1 MDEYIELGYGYMSLN
16 GSTKEYSELIKI
28 QKNGKVDIGYIRNL
42 YINNRMDFFRL
53 IDEVVLRGGKFNL
66 KKEQNILKNI
76 ELESDKFLYKFIH
89 KNEFEKIDFY
99 DLGLGNIVNR
109 YNIKNDCFFNFI
121 YLDAFKILNRNIDI
135 KRIEEEFLRKGFEV
149 LNKESFEE
157 KYIDKIKKMRNENS
171 EVEDLNNLNYEFN
184 GINKT
189 VSEFTEKIK
198 YSQNLKELNLLKVNL
213 SEIFS
218 QGAFLEYCKSNEKYV
233 LEDILSE
240 IDSDFIGIPK
250 IGKYKSKKLLSE
262 LNSFLEIYEKRSEL
276 LSDFDINIKDI
287 WFKKIKNKPVN
298 SIKKVFKIEN
308 EFGILDNKN
317 FSEIQLKNINNYEV
331 DDIIKSNFIEFILK
345 INSLNDINLIL
356 KEQLKKIK
364 DKEILMLNKRYLNG
378 DTLEEIGALSNITR
392 ERVRQIL
399 KKAASKL
406 NEELIKAKFK
416 ESLAMTFIEE
426 KYINIDDI
434 NVLVDDEN
442 LVGFKV
448 FLEFNSNIVFDDME
462 FISLYDNQ
470 YLNNLNEKLIDY
482 LDDEFILDEELDSL
496 NEIYEIVGFKS
507 LEKYKIEKHLIK
519 LGYIKQGKFFSK
531 ERLNLSKGYELLLKY
546 FIDSTIRLDE
556 QGAIEIKKK
565 FMEVFDIDI
574 TDKSCR
580 SIEARIVDNINLFC
594 VDSREYIHIDNLNI
608 SEEGKEL
615 VDKFTT
621 ESLKEREVTTAQD
634 IIKVYGDELNRVNID
649 NKYKVYSIIKY
660 YFNDRYITGKGNTM
674 SIAYISNK
682 ENIKKNREDFI
693 EEFIINNGGLA
704 KRKEIISNLKWEP
717 NKFDDTI
724 TKSNKFIKLG
734 KFIILSNSSDITSDI
749 KKRIIYLI
757 ELSIRNYGAVS
768 TGYIYS
774 KSMLDSELYKL
785 FTKYNA
791 KSGQDIISLIK
802 FVDPSLRGFI
812 HILYREDSNVRNV
825 IDIVKNNFSNV
836 HKKKE
841 IRAFLR
847 ELGYRDTGVSNIFR
861 SLIEEKEYYYISSF
875 DIVNKK
881 NLMSIGDDILNKV
894 FELLTIEFEDNE
906 YLVVN
911 NISRLRRKLPRID
924 YTWEPELIESLVD
937 GKGYRSIK
945 RIYYDYIHGTDR
957 VILVKEN
964 SKITKFDEL
973 IKHILINEYYGVMHI
988 DHIYKF
994 LIEKGVIYNNLRNR
1008 TIPYEVLSSDLF
1020 EIDSLGRFKIK
1031 E

>member
-1 MDEYIELGYGYMSLN
+1 
-16 GSTKEYSELIKI
+16 
-28 QKNGKVDIGYIRNL
+28 
-42 YINNRMDFFRL
+42 
-53 IDEVVLRGGKFNL
+53 
-66 KKEQNILKNI
+66 
-76 ELESDKFLYKFIH
+76 
-89 KNEFEKIDFY
+89 
-99 DLGLGNIVNR
+99 
-109 YNIKNDCFFNFI
+109 
-121 YLDAFKILNRNIDI
+121 
-135 KRIEEEFLRKGFEV
+135 
-149 LNKESFEE
+149 
-157 KYIDKIKKMRNENS
+157 
-171 EVEDLNNLNYEFN
+171 
-184 GINKT
+184 
-189 VSEFTEKIK
+189 
-198 YSQNLKELNLLKVNL
+198 ELNLLRVNL

-218 QGAFLEYCKSNEKYV
+218 QGAFLEYCKSNEKNV

-250 IGKYKSKKLLSE
+250 IGKYKSQKLLSE
-262 LNSFLEIYEKRSEL
+262 LNSFLEIYEKRYEKRNEL

-287 WFKKIKNKPVN
+287 WFEKIKNKPVN

-649 NKYKVYSIIKY
+649 NKYKVYSIIK
-660 YFNDRYITGKGNTM
+660 
-674 SIAYISNK
+674 
-682 ENIKKNREDFI
+682 
-693 EEFIINNGGLA
+693 
-704 KRKEIISNLKWEP
+704 
-717 NKFDDTI
+717 
-724 TKSNKFIKLG
+724 
-734 KFIILSNSSDITSDI
+734 
-749 KKRIIYLI
+749 
-757 ELSIRNYGAVS
+757 
-768 TGYIYS
+768 
-774 KSMLDSELYKL
+774 
-785 FTKYNA
+785 
-791 KSGQDIISLIK
+791 
-802 FVDPSLRGFI
+802 
-812 HILYREDSNVRNV
+812 
-825 IDIVKNNFSNV
+825 
-836 HKKKE
+836 
-841 IRAFLR
+841 
-847 ELGYRDTGVSNIFR
+847 
-861 SLIEEKEYYYISSF
+861 
-875 DIVNKK
+875 
-881 NLMSIGDDILNKV
+881 
-894 FELLTIEFEDNE
+894 
-906 YLVVN
+906 
-911 NISRLRRKLPRID
+911 
-924 YTWEPELIESLVD
+924 
-937 GKGYRSIK
+937 
-945 RIYYDYIHGTDR
+945 
-957 VILVKEN
+957 
-964 SKITKFDEL
+964 
-973 IKHILINEYYGVMHI
+973 
-988 DHIYKF
+988 
-994 LIEKGVIYNNLRNR
+994 
-1008 TIPYEVLSSDLF
+1008 
-1020 EIDSLGRFKIK
+1020 
-1031 E
+1031 